1 MHVSITMKPV
11 AIIEAEGIE
20 LNKENGRTATKQPE
34 VSACIENFKLALPK
48 INSFSNE
55 KNIHPANE
63 TLT

>member
-34 VSACIENFKLALPK
+34 VTACIENFKLALPK

-55 KNIHPANE
+55 KNIHPGNE